1 MPDILVYGNVYQPTS
16 LGTNP
21 GDQFANPNVYQ
32 GTSQACIVDL
42 TPPTFAGISTV
53 SNQSLGQVR
62 ATWPAATDATLPLR
76 YEVYIQPGTSVGI
89 FSALNIVAI
98 TDKLQYDIFTL
109 PNGTLL
115 ISGTTYYVGIRALD
129 GVGNRSNNTQ
139 NLSIVSVGI
148 SAGGASAYEIQGAFS
163 LNSSA
168 QLTASFWV
176 AFSEQV
182 ITDVSRLGAA
192 SYLIYDRDGNL
203 VSGMSETGITPD
215 SNGIYEITPVASTLA
230 EDLSHYVVKITA
242 IADSVPRTSYLPI
255 IGKVPDYRCKA
266 IWSINALNQLQGS
279 LFIEV
284 DGEQRTTGLG
294 TASYQILNSSGT
306 AVSGLTQSGIT
317 ADSNGYFHITP
328 VSAVLLT
335 DLTHFLG
342 KITITCDGKTRT
354 ATKGFTLLGN

>member
-1 MPDILVYGNVYQPTS
+1 MADIFVYGNVFQGTS

-32 GTSQACIVDL
+32 STSQACVVDL
-42 TPPTFAGISTV
+42 TPPTFAGIATLT
-53 SNQSLGQVR
+53 NQSLGQVR
-62 ATWPAATDATLPLR
+62 PTWLAGSDVSLPVR
-76 YEVYIQPGTSVGI
+76 YEVYIQPATATGLYNSVN
-89 FSALNIVAI
+89 LVAI

-109 PNGTLL
+109 PNGSLL
-115 ISGTTYYVGIRALD
+115 VSGTTYFVGIKAID
-129 GVGNRSNNTQ
+129 GVGNRSNNT
-139 NLSIVSVGI
+139 NSLSIVSVGI

-215 SNGIYEITPVASTLA
+215 ANGIYEITPVASTLA

-294 TASYQILNSSGT
+294 TASYQILNSSGA